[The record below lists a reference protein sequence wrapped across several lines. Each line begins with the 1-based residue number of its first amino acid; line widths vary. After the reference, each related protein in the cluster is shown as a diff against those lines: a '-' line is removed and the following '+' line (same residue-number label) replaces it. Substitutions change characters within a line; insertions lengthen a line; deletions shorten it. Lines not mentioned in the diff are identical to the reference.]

1 MIYVTQLVYLNEGQ
15 EQAFHQFEDVAIP
28 LIEKYNGTLLLR
40 LRPTPDTYVGGTL
53 ELPYEVHFVSFPT
66 QADLD
71 AFKQDKTRERVLHLK
86 DASVSRV
93 IQVQSTAQ

>member
-15 EQAFHQFEDVAIP
+15 EQAFHQFEDVVIP
-28 LIEKYNGTLLLR
+28 LIETYNGTLLLR
-40 LRPTPDTYVGGTL
+40 LRPTPETYVSGSL

-71 AFKQDKTRERVLHLK
+71 AFKRDKTREGVLHLK

-93 IQVQSTAQ
+93 VQVQGIN